1 MIRTLGRTLL
11 LSAAALML
19 LYNSARAE
27 EVDSLGRIPEF
38 QKLLNTTISYELPID
53 ATLDKA
59 LDDLLKQNKIPYV
72 VNDAAFDAAFGPDN
86 RDVVNRT
93 PVEKIDKL
101 SGLTRASILK
111 KLLGKI
117 PNDGGKTSPTYILRP
132 DHLEIT
138 TRDAMMREFYPGRYD
153 SHLPSLAYAV
163 FKQTPLPE
171 ALAELART
179 TESTVVLDP
188 KSVET
193 IKAKVTAELLGVPA
207 DTAVQVLADM
217 AGLKLVRLENVY
229 YVTTPENAE
238 LLRKEATKRRLEL
251 DKAAGDSDP
260 TNLPV
265 IP

>member
-11 LSAAALML
+11 LSAVAVVALHS
-19 LYNSARAE
+19 SASAD

-38 QKLLNTTISYELPID
+38 QKLLNTTISYELPVD

-72 VNDAAFDAAFGPDN
+72 VNDAAFGPDN
-86 RDVVNRT
+86 RDIVNKT

-101 SGLTRASILK
+101 NGLTRASVLK
-111 KLLGKI
+111 KLLAKI

-238 LLRKEATKRRLEL
+238 LLRKEASKRRLEL